1 MEWVN
6 IQSYLIL
13 AYSVLQAAPKSRPI
27 GVTIIAILNIIGGI
41 ITLLGG
47 IAFVVAVTIF
57 PALPPSAFN
66 DGNLTDSDIELS
78 GIPPRF
84 IGGVAIAIGSVLIAI
99 GIVSFIVAY
108 GLLKRMG
115 WAWTVTVVLSI
126 ISIVF
131 GTISG
136 TLNAISIAIW
146 NIAFSPSPIPFGAI
160 VIIIISGI
168 IIYYL
173 YRPHVKGYFGKAA
186 ARTDATPA
194 A

>member
-6 IQSYLIL
+6 IQSYLNL
-13 AYSVLQAAPKSRPI
+13 AYSNLQAAPKSRPT

-41 ITLLGG
+41 LMLFGG

-57 PALPPSAFN
+57 HTLPPSTFN

-84 IGGVAIAIGSVLIAI
+84 IGGVAIAIGGVLIAI
-99 GIVSFIVAY
+99 GIVSFIIAF
-108 GLLKRMG
+108 GLLKRTG
-115 WAWTVTVVLSI
+115 WAWTVTFVLSI
-126 ISIVF
+126 ISIVL
-131 GTISG
+131 GAISG

-186 ARTDATPA
+186 RTDAAPA

>member
-1 MEWVN
+1 M
-6 IQSYLIL
+6 LF
-13 AYSVLQAAPKSRPI
+13 
-27 GVTIIAILNIIGGI
+27 
-41 ITLLGG
+41 GG
-47 IAFVVAVTIF
+47 IAFVAAVTIF
-57 PALPPSAFN
+57 PALTPSAFN
-66 DGNLTDSDIELS
+66 DENLTDSDIELS

-84 IGGVAIAIGSVLIAI
+84 IGGVAIAIGGVLIAI

-115 WAWTVTVVLSI
+115 WVWTVTFVLSI

-136 TLNAISIAIW
+136 TNAISIAIS
-146 NIAFSPSPIPFGAI
+146 NITFSPSPIPFGAI

-186 ARTDATPA
+186 RTDATPA
-194 A
+194 G